1 MPFRMPLDQ
10 TGPQEQTPSMNAGNS
25 AELSSIAAQM
35 AELVRRVV
43 ALTEQV
49 DGIRAGER
57 PALLEVERH
66 LRGAMRELE
75 RSRRAT
81 LGD

>member
-1 MPFRMPLDQ
+1 MPLDR
-10 TGPQEQTPSMNAGNS
+10 TGPQEQTPTMDTGNS
-25 AELSSIAAQM
+25 AEISSIAAQM
-35 AELVRRVV
+35 ADLVRRVV
-43 ALTEQV
+43 ALTEQG
-49 DGIRAGER
+49 DGVRAGER

-75 RSRRAT
+75 RSRRTT

>member
-1 MPFRMPLDQ
+1 MPLDR
-10 TGPQEQTPSMNAGNS
+10 TSPQEQTPTMDTVNS

-35 AELVRRVV
+35 ADLVRRLV
-43 ALTEQV
+43 ALMEQG
-49 DGIRAGER
+49 DGVRAGER
-57 PALLEVERH
+57 PAFLEVERH

>member
-1 MPFRMPLDQ
+1 MPLDR
-10 TGPQEQTPSMNAGNS
+10 TGPQEQTPTMDTGNS
-25 AELSSIAAQM
+25 AEISSIAAQM
-35 AELVRRVV
+35 ADLVRRVV
-43 ALTEQV
+43 ALTEQG
-49 DGIRAGER
+49 DGVRAGER
-57 PALLEVERH
+57 PALLEGERH

>member
-1 MPFRMPLDQ
+1 MPLDQ
-10 TGPQEQTPSMNAGNS
+10 TGPRDQAPTMDTGKS

-35 AELVRRVV
+35 ADMVRRVV
-43 ALTEQV
+43 ALTEQG
-49 DGIRAGER
+49 DGGRAGER

-66 LRGAMRELE
+66 LRGAMRELD
-75 RSRRAT
+75 RSLRAT

>member
-1 MPFRMPLDQ
+1 MPLDL
-10 TGPQEQTPSMNAGNS
+10 TGPQEQTPTMNTGDS

-35 AELVRRVV
+35 ADLVRRVV
-43 ALTEQV
+43 ALTEQG
-49 DGIRAGER
+49 DGVRDGER

-81 LGD
+81 RGD